1 MPSHLRNGRDLSY
14 DVKGRVCNSTHPLLH
29 SAKGFSQALLSLTTN
44 NSDNKNYSP
53 PSPVLQDKGPFEQL
67 RASLPSLNKEE
78 KKETNP
84 LAQDQGVA
92 PSLDSSRPG
101 RAEHASNPQ
110 DPTIRALTSKIPA
123 QDQSSRHSSLD
134 PIEAEKRREIDLLL
148 DLYDTQYNLL
158 CSKYNEGNLKMSRVA
173 LLQAISTRQL
183 LELIVGAEEAFILC
197 SHWHSPSVL
206 VDFDQMHPEAKSRN
220 HMPAPSNYQ
229 APTQNNLSPPR
240 PTPRIS
246 ATERRPPPPQQPPP
260 IPPRPA
266 SMMSGQTMWSPT
278 TREPLAPPPPP
289 SYPPPV
295 VNNNRYEAAPANILR
310 PVPRYPVNAPDVQM
324 RSPPQQQA
332 AQAMPPRS
340 LPQAASQRQDLTR
353 PARFNPY
360 RYDRRDPQQ
369 LESRVPRAPRAPR
382 QQNTAPPHGR
392 DLNGSQNRRNTV
404 DPTKE
409 VMRMGTFF
417 MDATQAVA
425 NIRRAQHRQERRNNQ
440 RNNQGNNQGNNQRNR
455 NN

>member
-1 MPSHLRNGRDLSY
+1 
-14 DVKGRVCNSTHPLLH
+14 
-29 SAKGFSQALLSLTTN
+29 
-44 NSDNKNYSP
+44 
-53 PSPVLQDKGPFEQL
+53 
-67 RASLPSLNKEE
+67 
-78 KKETNP
+78 
-84 LAQDQGVA
+84 
-92 PSLDSSRPG
+92 
-101 RAEHASNPQ
+101 
-110 DPTIRALTSKIPA
+110 
-123 QDQSSRHSSLD
+123 
-134 PIEAEKRREIDLLL
+134 
-148 DLYDTQYNLL
+148 
-158 CSKYNEGNLKMSRVA
+158 
-173 LLQAISTRQL
+173 
-183 LELIVGAEEAFILC
+183 
-197 SHWHSPSVL
+197 
-206 VDFDQMHPEAKSRN
+206 
-220 HMPAPSNYQ
+220 
-229 APTQNNLSPPR
+229 
-240 PTPRIS
+240 
-246 ATERRPPPPQQPPP
+246 
-260 IPPRPA
+260 
-266 SMMSGQTMWSPT
+266 
-278 TREPLAPPPPP
+278 
-289 SYPPPV
+289 
-295 VNNNRYEAAPANILR
+295 
-310 PVPRYPVNAPDVQM
+310 M

-369 LESRVPRAPRAPR
+369 LESRVLRAPRAPR

>member
-1 MPSHLRNGRDLSY
+1 MEGTSH
-14 DVKGRVCNSTHPLLH
+14 
-29 SAKGFSQALLSLTTN
+29 TN
-44 NSDNKNYSP
+44 NSDNEDYSP

-67 RASLPSLNKEE
+67 RASLPLLNKEE

-92 PSLDSSRPG
+92 PSLVNSRATSIALESTRSTPVPRPVERLQTAFSENSSRPG

-110 DPTIRALTSKIPA
+110 DPTIRAPTSEIPV

-148 DLYDTQYNLL
+148 DLYDTQYNLS

-173 LLQAISTRQL
+173 LLQAISTQQL

-197 SHWHSPSVL
+197 SHWHGPSVL
-206 VDFDQMHPEAKSRN
+206 VDFDRMHPEARSQN

-229 APTQNNLSPPR
+229 APIHNNRLLPR
-240 PTPRIS
+240 PTPGTS
-246 ATERRPPPPQQPPP
+246 ATERGPPPPQQPPP

-266 SMMSGQTMWSPT
+266 SMMSGR

-295 VNNNRYEAAPANILR
+295 VNNYRHEAGPANMLH
-310 PVPRYPVNAPDVQM
+310 PVPRYPANVPDVRMQ
-324 RSPPQQQA
+324 SPPQQQA
-332 AQAMPPRS
+332 AQAMPPPS
-340 LPQAASQRQDLTR
+340 LPQAASRRQDSTR

-369 LESRVPRAPRAPR
+369 LESRAPRAPR
-382 QQNTAPPHGR
+382 QQNTAPPHRPNPHRR
-392 DLNGSQNRRNTV
+392 DSNGSQNRRNTV
-404 DPTKE
+404 DPTEE

-425 NIRRAQHRQERRNNQ
+425 NIRRAQYRQERRNNQ